1 MVGFS
6 FMHMSPL
13 ALPVVVSALLAQVW
27 LLIGVPWAAYMLWR
41 KQQLRMAALVL
52 LAAIAIPMII
62 LYFIAAITG

>member
-62 LYFIAAITG
+62 LYFIAAVTG